1 MFQIGDQVM
10 HPGAGV
16 CQVADIRRER
26 FSGPARL
33 YYVLHSLYDGGK
45 TTTYVPVDRGE
56 QLLKPRMAPE
66 EIDLLLAG
74 LDLEHPLW
82 IENNTQRQVAF
93 AAILREGRRERLLQL
108 AAELHIRQAA
118 LAAQGRRL
126 RAGDERCLREGERQL
141 HEELGWALGLSP
153 QEVAPY
159 VTARLRALGKIAGE
173 QNGSKTPPVLHSPRE
188 NDRI

>member
-56 QLLKPRMAPE
+56 QLLKPRMTPE

-93 AAILREGRRERLLQL
+93 AAI
-108 AAELHIRQAA
+108 
-118 LAAQGRRL
+118 
-126 RAGDERCLREGERQL
+126 LREGERQL

-173 QNGSKTPPVLHSPRE
+173 QNGPKTPPVLHSPRE